1 MNFFF
6 LLVSFNIH
14 KNGLLFKKNLATV
27 LLAKGRWTLV
37 QCGGDV
43 PYYPHMS
50 EWVLH
55 ILIFSINLA
64 KTENFWA
71 ICSFSNSLMIRHSIN
86 CPLCWN
92 STNGCAA
99 VSTEFPRNWK
109 FRGEPKSLHHLLF
122 SSILRTFHTFFADS
136 SIFLFLMRFVIRNI
150 QEWVKLSM
158 MKIRL
163 YFFGTF
169 KNTLFE

>member
-1 MNFFF
+1 M
-6 LLVSFNIH
+6 
-14 KNGLLFKKNLATV
+14 T
-27 LLAKGRWTLV
+27 
-37 QCGGDV
+37 
-43 PYYPHMS
+43 

-136 SIFLFLMRFVIRNI
+136 SIFSIFDAFCYQKYSRVGKTFYSLSLTIYCMIGCGAGWPDRSTLQHAFSKTDYLFL
-150 QEWVKLSM
+150 
-158 MKIRL
+158 
-163 YFFGTF
+163 YF
-169 KNTLFE
+169 NMQLFPSL

>member
-1 MNFFF
+1 MWGWRPILSTHEWMGPAYSNFF
-6 LLVSFNIH
+6 H
-14 KNGLLFKKNLATV
+14 KSG
-27 LLAKGRWTLV
+27 
-37 QCGGDV
+37 
-43 PYYPHMS
+43 
-50 EWVLH
+50 
-55 ILIFSINLA
+55 